1 MISFCYSSQH
11 WNSQSVLS
19 SKNHRYQHCHVLLL
33 FIPEN
38 FQSYRGQPRQTP
50 SQKDVLQ
57 HHQPNHRMSLS
68 FCAQNLKT
76 KASNLFECF
85 GRVQLNLNCLQTVL
99 RKLVH
104 GSNRLLR
111 NKFLGNEMTIHYQ
124 CNGNT
129 TQLILSSD
137 YGHKMG

>member
-57 HHQPNHRMSLS
+57 YHQPNHRMSLP

-85 GRVQLNLNCLQTVL
+85 GRVQLNLNCLVDGRSRFVTKQI
-99 RKLVH
+99 
-104 GSNRLLR
+104 SWER
-111 NKFLGNEMTIHYQ
+111 NDNPA
-124 CNGNT
+124 
-129 TQLILSSD
+129 LS
-137 YGHKMG
+137 MQW